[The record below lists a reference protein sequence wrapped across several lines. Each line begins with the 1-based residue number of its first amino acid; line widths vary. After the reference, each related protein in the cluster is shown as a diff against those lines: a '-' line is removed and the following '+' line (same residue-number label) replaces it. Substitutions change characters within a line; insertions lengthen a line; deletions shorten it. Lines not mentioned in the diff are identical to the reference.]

1 MDLEKVT
8 ARIRP
13 RKGWEA
19 VDLGVTLVQNHAKTL
34 YKTWFAITL
43 PIFLILS
50 TVFYQSLPL
59 ILFLFWWL
67 KPIMERPL
75 LHFLSRELFGESLT
89 TKDCVKAFY
98 SVAKIQWFAS
108 LTWRRL
114 SFTRSL
120 DLPLIQLEGLKSSA
134 RAKRLRVIHSGDSAT
149 AVWMT
154 IIYLIVESIV
164 YFSVVSLF
172 FLLVPDIYSEDV
184 DFSAWLEFES
194 ESNMMSFMI
203 NFLVYL
209 SASVVAPFYVASGFA
224 LYLNQRTHLEAWDIE
239 LSFKRLA
246 EKLKERSENNI
257 VRLASWFAAS
267 LLVFASLSFTPNH
280 ALAETNEL
288 EKSELVD
295 DITHQEAKTI
305 IEEIKA
311 GDDFHQII
319 QEEENVFRSSI
330 DEPISSSEP
339 ISPMWFVFARF
350 FALVVE
356 FALWI
361 ILAVLVIF
369 LLVRYKHLL
378 IPNLP
383 EKQVVHKRPDKLFG
397 LDMKSDSLPEQPW
410 LVAKK
415 LIQSEQYR
423 EGLSLLYRASLIW
436 YIDHSEAI
444 IKEGYTE
451 LECLEQISKF
461 VNKSGGSYISQL
473 TNLWRTLAY
482 AHQLPNVEKMIG
494 LCDQWSTVMVSS
506 EESRGDHYAQ

>member
-19 VDLGVTLVQNHAKTL
+19 VDLGVTLVQTHAKTL

-43 PIFLILS
+43 PIFLVLS

-108 LTWRRL
+108 LTWRRF

-154 IIYLIVESIV
+154 MIYLIVESII
-164 YFSVVSLF
+164 YFSVVTLF
-172 FLLVPDIYSEDV
+172 FLLVPEIYSEDI

-194 ESNMMSFMI
+194 ESNIMTFMI

-209 SASVVAPFYVASGFA
+209 SASIVAPFYVASGFA

-246 EKLKERSENNI
+246 VKLKERSENSI
-257 VRLASWFAAS
+257 VRLASVLAVS
-267 LLVFASLSFTPNH
+267 LLLFASLSFTPNQ
-280 ALAETNEL
+280 AIAETSDVEQ
-288 EKSELVD
+288 SEVVEE
-295 DITHQEAKTI
+295 ITHEEAKTI

-319 QEEENVFRSSI
+319 QEEKNVFRSSF
-330 DEPISSSEP
+330 DEPSSSEP
-339 ISPMWFVFARF
+339 ISPMWFMFARF
-350 FALVVE
+350 FAVVVE

-369 LLVRYKHLL
+369 LLIRYKHLL

-383 EKQVVHKRPDKLFG
+383 EKKVTNKRPDKLFG
-397 LDMKSDSLPEQPW
+397 LDLKSDSLPEQPW
-410 LVAKK
+410 LVAKQ

-436 YIDHSEAI
+436 YIDHSEAV

-451 LECLEQISKF
+451 LECLEQISKY

-473 TNLWRTLAY
+473 TSFWRTLAY
-482 AHQLPNVEKMIG
+482 AHQMPNVGQMIS
-494 LCDQWSTVMVSS
+494 LCDQWTSVMVSS
-506 EESRGDHYAQ
+506 EERRGDNYAN